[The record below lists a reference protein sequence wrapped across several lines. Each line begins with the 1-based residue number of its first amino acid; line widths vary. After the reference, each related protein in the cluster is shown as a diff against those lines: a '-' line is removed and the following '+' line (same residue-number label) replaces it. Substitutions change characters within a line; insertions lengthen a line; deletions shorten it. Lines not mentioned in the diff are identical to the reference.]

1 MPYTFQSETSDIV
14 EVKKSK
20 INKAGKGLFAKQAM
34 KRGDHICLYFG
45 VLVFKDQVH
54 NGYYE
59 SDYMLEDP
67 AHDFIIDAADP
78 KSCLGRYANDSLS
91 MKKSNCKFAF
101 YDDPFSGYLQA
112 TKAIKKGEEIYV
124 SYGKDYWQDAIDKD
138 AKSYTSL
145 PKKDKDFINLEL
157 L

>member
-91 MKKSNCKFAF
+91 MTKSNCKFAF
-101 YDDPFSGYLQA
+101 YDDPFSGYMLRRQ
-112 TKAIKKGEEIYV
+112 
-124 SYGKDYWQDAIDKD
+124 
-138 AKSYTSL
+138 
-145 PKKDKDFINLEL
+145 
-157 L
+157 

>member
-1 MPYTFQSETSDIV
+1 
-14 EVKKSK
+14 
-20 INKAGKGLFAKQAM
+20 M

-101 YDDPFSGYLQA
+101 YDDPFSGYKLLC
-112 TKAIKKGEEIYV
+112 TTNAIMKGEAIYV
-124 SYGKDYWQDAIDKD
+124 NYGK
-138 AKSYTSL
+138 
-145 PKKDKDFINLEL
+145 
-157 L
+157 